1 MKKFVYIL
9 AIIILGLISLF
20 IGVKDITIQSLFT
33 EADQMKIMLVSR
45 IPRLISILVAGMGM
59 AVSGV
64 IMQMLASN
72 RYISPSTGS
81 TTEWAK
87 LGVLI
92 AVLLFPGAAP
102 GVKMLIA
109 FGSAFLG
116 TVLFLKLL
124 QAIKLRDAALIPLVG
139 ILFGNVVGA
148 VTTFIAY
155 RHDLIQ
161 NITSWMQGSFT
172 MVLRGRYELLYLG
185 LPFLVLA
192 MFYASRFTVVAMGKD
207 ISGNLGIS
215 YFTTVQVG
223 LSIVAVMTS
232 VVVVTVGAI
241 PFIGI
246 VIPNIVRLYYG
257 DNLRKSIVD
266 IALLGGLFLLAC
278 DIISRLIIF
287 PFEIPISVTV
297 GIIGCGLFLAL
308 LAGRRVYEAA

>member
-1 MKKFVYIL
+1 MKKFIYIL
-9 AIIILGLISLF
+9 AIIVLGVFSLF
-20 IGVKDITIQSLFT
+20 IGVKDISLQSLFT
-33 EADQMKIMLVSR
+33 TPDQMKIMVVSR

-87 LGVLI
+87 LGVLT
-92 AVLLFPGAAP
+92 AVLLFPGATPA
-102 GVKMLIA
+102 VKMLIA
-109 FGSAFLG
+109 FGAAFLG
-116 TVLFLKLL
+116 TMLFLRLL
-124 QAIKLRDAALIPLVG
+124 QAIKLKDAALIPLVG

-185 LPFLVLA
+185 LPFLALA
-192 MFYASRFTVVAMGKD
+192 MIFASRFTVVAMGKD
-207 ISGNLGIS
+207 ISVNLGIP
-215 YFTTVQVG
+215 YFSTVQVG

-232 VVVVTVGAI
+232 VVVVSVGAI

-246 VIPNIVRLYYG
+246 VIPNLVRLYCG
-257 DNLRKSIVD
+257 DHLPKSIVD
-266 IALLGGLFLLAC
+266 IALLGGLFLLVC
-278 DIISRLIIF
+278 DIISRLFIF

-297 GIIGCGLFLAL
+297 GVIGCGLFLAL
-308 LAGRRVYEAA
+308 LAERRVYEAA